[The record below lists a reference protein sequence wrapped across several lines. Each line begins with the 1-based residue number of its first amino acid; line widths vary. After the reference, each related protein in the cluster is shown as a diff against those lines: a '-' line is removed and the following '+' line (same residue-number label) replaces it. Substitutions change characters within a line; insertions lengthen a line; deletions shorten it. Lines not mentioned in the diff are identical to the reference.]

1 MRAALALAA
10 AALLAG
16 CTTVPAALPGPR
28 RLDLVDAERQR
39 PVPLLLYGRPGP
51 DRPLAILSHGYGG
64 EPGEYSFIA
73 EALAARGYVVAAI
86 DHELPGDPP
95 IASDGNLFER
105 RMPNWRTGA
114 QSIAFAISE
123 LRARRLADPRA
134 PAVVIGHSNG
144 GDMAMLFASE
154 HPQLVR
160 AAISL
165 DNRRFPLPRTSGPRI
180 CSIRSS
186 DQPADPGVL
195 PGEEEA
201 RTLDMQIAQVPGL
214 IHNDMWDG
222 ATPEQ
227 RAAMLELILGCLRR

>member
-1 MRAALALAA
+1 MRVALALAA

-16 CTTVPAALPGPR
+16 CATVPAAAPGPQ
-28 RLDLVDAERQR
+28 RLELVDVARQR

-51 DRPLAILSHGYGG
+51 DRPLAIVSHGYGG

-95 IASDGNLFER
+95 IASDGNLYER

-134 PAVVIGHSNG
+134 RVAVIGHSNG

-154 HPQLVR
+154 HPDLVG

-165 DNRRFPLPRTSGPRI
+165 DNRRFPLPRTSSPRI
-180 CSIRSS
+180 CSIRSA

-195 PGEEEA
+195 PGDEEA
-201 RTLDMQIAQVPGL
+201 RALGMQIGRVTGL

-227 RAAMLELILGCLRR
+227 RAAMLELILRCLAR

>member
-1 MRAALALAA
+1 VRVALALAA

-16 CTTVPAALPGPR
+16 CAAVPPAAPAPR
-28 RLDLVDAERQR
+28 RIDLVDAARQR
-39 PVPLLLYGRPGP
+39 LVPLLLYGRPGP
-51 DRPLAILSHGYGG
+51 RRPLAIVSHGYGG
-64 EPGEYSFIA
+64 QPGEYSFIA

-105 RMPNWRTGA
+105 RMPNWQTGA
-114 QSIAFAISE
+114 QSIAFVIAE
-123 LRARRLADPRA
+123 LRARRLVDPQA

-144 GDMAMLFASE
+144 GDMTMLLASE
-154 HPQLVR
+154 HPELAR

-165 DNRRFPLPRTSGPRI
+165 DSRRFPLPRTRSPRI
-180 CSIRSS
+180 CSIRSA

-195 PGEEEA
+195 PNAEEA
-201 RTLDMQIAQVPGL
+201 RALGMQIAQVPGL

-222 ATPEQ
+222 ATLEQ
-227 RAAMLELILGCLRR
+227 RAAMLGLILRCLRG